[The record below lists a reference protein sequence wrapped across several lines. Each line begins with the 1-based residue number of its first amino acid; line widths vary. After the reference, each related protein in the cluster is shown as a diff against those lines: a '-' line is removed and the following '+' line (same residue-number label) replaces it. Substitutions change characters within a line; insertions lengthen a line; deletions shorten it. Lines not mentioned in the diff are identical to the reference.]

1 MRRFLYFTIAAAIV
15 FSAVSCRHKKHRS
28 VLSPY
33 PIEITSVEVSGTVTD
48 RGGDQLTVEVPG
60 ETFQVTSGDS
70 FVKEINMAGT
80 ASAQVEVKDDAMP
93 PNTCVKVIEV
103 Q

>member
-1 MRRFLYFTIAAAIV
+1 MSKFLYFAAVATILISTA
-15 FSAVSCRHKKHRS
+15 SCAKKAGGGG
-28 VLSPY
+28 P
-33 PIEITSVEVSGTVTD
+33 PGFMQITSVEVSGVVTD
-48 RGGDQLTVEVPG
+48 RGGNQLTVEVPG

-80 ASAQVEVKDDAMP
+80 ASAQVKVKDDAAP